1 MPKILRQKELR
12 SGLCIENTWGNILH
26 GDQTIT
32 CNRKI
37 HFNDRMSLI
46 EYWALMT
53 KKQAMRSSN
62 CLRSLTITER
72 TYVPIE
78 EHLEIIRSE
87 EE

>member
-1 MPKILRQKELR
+1 MPRLLRQKELR
-12 SGLCIENTWGNILH
+12 NGLHIENTWGNLLH
-26 GDQTIT
+26 SDQTIT

-46 EYWALMT
+46 EYWSLMT
-53 KKQAMRSSN
+53 KKEAMRSSN
-62 CLRSLTITER
+62 CLSSLTITER

-78 EHLEIIRSE
+78 EHLEIIGSE